1 MSRTYI
7 NVEVD
12 VSEFDTEVLARELKN
27 RKNKK
32 EESGESL
39 ADFNESIREIYYA
52 LKFGNNDRA
61 LDLMKTYVC
70 DQTGFIL

>member
-32 EESGESL
+32 EESRESL
-39 ADFNESIREIYYA
+39 IREIYYA